1 MTKRRMAG
9 GLVLLGLMLTGCA
22 GAPVAMVSAPTVKPT
37 TAATEAAKPAQT
49 DRFEERIEVAG
60 GALRLTV
67 TPLKGGA
74 VAQLTVTA
82 EGGLV
87 PYQIQ
92 GIMATMG
99 HGWVADLTAAG
110 DSWTGKATWEMDGPW
125 VLRLKAK
132 DAAGQEQVALFRLQV
147 QPE

>member
-22 GAPVAMVSAPTVKPT
+22 GAPVAMVAAPAVKQ

-60 GALRLTV
+60 GALRLTA
-67 TPLKGGA
+67 TNLKGGA
-74 VAQLTVTA
+74 ATQLTVTG

-92 GIMATMG
+92 GIMGTMG

-125 VLRLKAK
+125 ILRVKSK
-132 DAAGQEQVALFRLQV
+132 DANGQEQVALFHLQV